1 MPKNVVI
8 CCDGTGNEF
17 GGDCNSNVVKLY
29 STLVI
34 NDSQRGYYHPGVGT
48 MGAPSARNWI
58 EKKWSLVKGLAF
70 GAGLMANVA
79 DAYRYLMNVYADG
92 DSVYLFGFSRGA
104 FTARALAGMLN
115 MYGLLCP
122 GNDGLIPYITRMFAK
137 KTREAGG
144 MTATLDV
151 AEHFKATFSRHC
163 PLHFVGVWDTV
174 SSVGWITAPVVL
186 PFAARNPSMHIGR
199 HAVSIHER
207 RCYYRQNLWGAPFE
221 GQDIKQIWFTG
232 VHSDVGGSY
241 PEKDSGLSKVTLE
254 WMLHEAAAAGLVI
267 DLVRAAV
274 VLGKAPPPAEF
285 PTPQY
290 VTPNGEAM
298 IHNSLHGYW
307 WILEFLPHSYVD
319 MRSGSPVV
327 RWRIP
332 MGAPR
337 RIPKESRIYKL
348 ARPHLTWEPSF
359 IEEPLVSFPPAKAA
373 SAVQL

>member
-1 MPKNVVI
+1 
-8 CCDGTGNEF
+8 
-17 GGDCNSNVVKLY
+17 
-29 STLVI
+29 
-34 NDSQRGYYHPGVGT
+34 
-48 MGAPSARNWI
+48 
-58 EKKWSLVKGLAF
+58 
-70 GAGLMANVA
+70 
-79 DAYRYLMNVYADG
+79 
-92 DSVYLFGFSRGA
+92 
-104 FTARALAGMLN
+104 

-144 MTATLDV
+144 MKATFAV
-151 AEHFKATFSRHC
+151 AEHFKATFSRPC
-163 PLHFVGVWDTV
+163 PLHFVGLWDTV

-241 PEKDSGLSKVTLE
+241 PERDSGLSKVTLE

-267 DLVRAAV
+267 DPVKASI
-274 VLGKAPPPAEF
+274 VLGKVPPPAE
-285 PTPQY
+285 PLTSQY
-290 VTPNGEAM
+290 VAPNGEAM
-298 IHNSLHGYW
+298 VHNSLHGPW

-319 MRSGSPVV
+319 MASGSPVV

-337 RIPKESRIYKL
+337 RIPQGSRIYKL
-348 ARPHLTWEPSF
+348 ARPHLKWEQSF
-359 IEEPLVSFPPAKAA
+359 IEEPAVSFPSAKVA
-373 SAVQL
+373 SAGGL